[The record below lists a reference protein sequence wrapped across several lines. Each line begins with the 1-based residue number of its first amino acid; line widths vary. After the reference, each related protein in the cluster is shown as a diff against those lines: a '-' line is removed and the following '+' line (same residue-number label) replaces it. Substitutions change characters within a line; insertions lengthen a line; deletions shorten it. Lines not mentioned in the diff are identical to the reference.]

1 MIGKTLGGYE
11 ILEQIGRGGMA
22 SVYKARDPRMDRY
35 VALKILPPYYSE
47 DPVFQERFKREAK
60 AIAALEHPH
69 ILPVHAYGEEDNVA
83 YLVIRFMPSGTLADL
98 LEQGPLPLHEVSRLL
113 TQVASA
119 LDYAHR
125 RGILHRDV
133 KPSNV
138 LLDADGNAYLADFG
152 IARLVE
158 AASDL
163 TGSGIV
169 GTPQYMSPEHVEGGN
184 ANVSPASDQ
193 YALGVMLYQMVTGRL
208 PFESET
214 PMRVLMMHMNDPLP
228 SAHTL
233 RPDLPEA
240 AEEAIDK
247 ALAKNP
253 DARFATCAALASTFA
268 SGLDKAARAG
278 TMHRPIETAPPT
290 YHARQTDLDAETVAV
305 TPSSQ
310 AAKKRG
316 TPIWLL
322 AGLGGLMVIAVIG
335 AVIFGPRL
343 IGAAPAPTPTS
354 SAPVVNAPTK
364 APTSRPAAA
373 PTSTPGP
380 MVVEVTVAGNADWV
394 YSRANVLN
402 GQRFAITASGQV
414 NPCANHPENAI
425 CIPYGPD
432 GAVSLLT
439 ANAAGDPNA
448 AQYPLPDGTIVALA
462 ARIGTEGTPFLVGSG
477 GTFSADANGALQF
490 VVNDLPLANNDGAF
504 NVVITIPAP

>member
-1 MIGKTLGGYE
+1 MINKTLGGYE

-22 SVYKARDPRMDRY
+22 SVYKAHDPRMDRY

-98 LEQGPLPLHEVSRLL
+98 LEHGPLPLHEAGRLL
-113 TQVASA
+113 TQVAAA

-169 GTPQYMSPEHVEGGN
+169 GTPPYISPEQVEGGS
-184 ANVSPASDQ
+184 ANLTAASDQ
-193 YALGVMLYQMVTGRL
+193 YALGIMLYEMVTGQR
-208 PFESET
+208 PFESDT
-214 PMRVLMMHMNDPLP
+214 PMRVLMMHLNDPLP
-228 SAHTL
+228 SARTL

-247 ALAKNP
+247 ALAKDP
-253 DARFATCAALASTFA
+253 VARFDTCSALASAFN
-268 SGLDKAARAG
+268 SGLEKAARAA
-278 TMHRPIETAPPT
+278 TVHRSLEVPAATVHEHTA
-290 YHARQTDLDAETVAV
+290 DFDAATVAV
-305 TPSSQ
+305 APPSRVST
-310 AAKKRG
+310 KRG
-316 TPIWLL
+316 IPVWLM
-322 AGLGGLMVIAVIG
+322 GLGALLIVAVIG

-343 IGAAPAPTPTS
+343 IGAVTPTS
-354 SAPVVNAPTK
+354 MPVRTLAPDAMNGLASTPTNIHI
-364 APTSRPAAA
+364 TA
-373 PTSTPGP
+373 PTSTFGP
-380 MVVEVTVAGNADWV
+380 VVTEVTVAGSADWV
-394 YSRANVLN
+394 YSGAQVLN
-402 GQRFAITASGQV
+402 GQRFAITATGEV
-414 NPCANHPENAI
+414 NPCANHPENSV
-425 CIPYGPD
+425 CISYGPD
-432 GAVSLLT
+432 GAPDLT
-439 ANAAGDPNA
+439 ASVDVNAAN
-448 AQYPLPDGTIVALA
+448 YPLPDGKIAALA
-462 ARIGTEGTPFLVGSG
+462 GRIGLEGKPFLVGSG
-477 GTFSADANGALQF
+477 GTFSADANGFLQF
-490 VVNDLPLANNDGAF
+490 VVNDIPLANNDGAF
-504 NVVITIPAP
+504 NVVITVPAP